1 MLYWATDAPFAS
13 QAVVGHP
20 HVVALHAVYEDVHS
34 LHMIMDWCG
43 GGSLWQLME
52 RCPGYMLP
60 EPAAAAATKAV
71 LEVLAHCH
79 ARCVFVCERGCKTE
93 RWFRGCGSCYGTCFQ
108 PELF

>member
-1 MLYWATDAPFAS
+1 MPTCPVRLLAA
-13 QAVVGHP
+13 QAVIGHP
-20 HVVALHAVYEDVHS
+20 HVVALHAVYEDVHN

-60 EPAAAAATKAV
+60 ESAAAAATKAV

-79 ARCVFVCERGCKTE
+79 AR
-93 RWFRGCGSCYGTCFQ
+93 
-108 PELF
+108 